1 MERVPREVLT
11 VAATDRAYAYDALEA
26 VIATEAGNGQL
37 QSGVWQT
44 LRNITGQTL
53 SSRTL
58 LGRFLFEEVELLQ
71 VLMERLGPGSAFVA
85 QSWLLQSI
93 GPASWT
99 SDDGVTTRHLRQS
112 WLTVVVKLY
121 PLEPFPT

>member
-1 MERVPREVLT
+1 V
-11 VAATDRAYAYDALEA
+11 YDALEA

-44 LRNITGQTL
+44 LRNVTGRTL

-71 VLMERLGPGSAFVA
+71 VLMERLGPGSTFAD
-85 QSWLLQSI
+85 QSWHLQSNMPNLLDI
-93 GPASWT
+93 LVA
-99 SDDGVTTRHLRQS
+99 TRHFRQS

>member
-1 MERVPREVLT
+1 M
-11 VAATDRAYAYDALEA
+11 EA

-44 LRNITGQTL
+44 LRNVTGRTL

-71 VLMERLGPGSAFVA
+71 VLMERLGPGSAFVE
-85 QSWLLQSI
+85 QSWLLPEHMPNLLDI
-93 GPASWT
+93 RRRGDHEAFEAEL
-99 SDDGVTTRHLRQS
+99 VNRLFE
-112 WLTVVVKLY
+112 L
-121 PLEPFPT
+121 

>member
-1 MERVPREVLT
+1 V
-11 VAATDRAYAYDALEA
+11 YDALEA
-26 VIATEAGNGQL
+26 VIATEAGNVQW

-44 LRNITGQTL
+44 LHNITGQTL

-58 LGRFLFEEVELLQ
+58 RGRFLFEEVELLQ
-71 VLMERLGPGSAFVA
+71 VLKERLGPGSAFVA

-93 GPASWT
+93 CPASWT
-99 SDDGVTTRHLRQS
+99 SDDRLTTRHLRQS

-121 PLEPFPT
+121 PL

>member
-1 MERVPREVLT
+1 M
-11 VAATDRAYAYDALEA
+11 YDALEA

-44 LRNITGQTL
+44 LRNVTGRTL

-71 VLMERLGPGSAFVA
+71 VLMERLVE
-85 QSWLLQSI
+85 
-93 GPASWT
+93 
-99 SDDGVTTRHLRQS
+99 RN
-112 WLTVVVKLY
+112 
-121 PLEPFPT
+121 

>member
-1 MERVPREVLT
+1 M
-11 VAATDRAYAYDALEA
+11 YAALEA
-26 VIATEAGNGQL
+26 VIATEAGNAQL

-58 LGRFLFEEVELLQ
+58 RGRFLFEEIELLQ
-71 VLMERLGPGSAFVA
+71 VLMERLGPGSAFCSAVMA
-85 QSWLLQSI
+85 LAEHMPSLLDI
-93 GPASWT
+93 RRR
-99 SDDGVTTRHLRQS
+99 VTTRHLRQS